1 MGFAG
6 STHPTV
12 HRAERHGDP
21 QLASDRWPAPERV
34 FERTVAA
41 GAFSASACAS
51 LLVFVGAVRLC
62 QRRLSSG
69 GSMSEGGANNPSRQ
83 QSSGR
88 SATVRQWLFLLFA
101 GIGAV
106 IATLTY
112 LNTKEPSGTSG
123 PFPSTGS
130 LVRITYPSANQI
142 VGQFETAR
150 GLSLFPNVSNFI
162 VITAQETGVHY
173 LQHDEI
179 QADVSGAWHH
189 PVQFG
194 EESSCGKTFDIQIV
208 GASLN
213 LNQIFTDG
221 VITKRQS
228 GWLYSP
234 PVTVMRERCT

>member
-1 MGFAG
+1 MSGAG
-6 STHPTV
+6 SV
-12 HRAERHGDP
+12 
-21 QLASDRWPAPERV
+21 V
-34 FERTVAA
+34 
-41 GAFSASACAS
+41 
-51 LLVFVGAVRLC
+51 
-62 QRRLSSG
+62 G

-88 SATVRQWLFLLFA
+88 GAAVRQWLFLLFA

-112 LNTKEPSGTSG
+112 LNTKGPSGPNG

-150 GLSLFPNVSNFI
+150 GLSLFPNVTNFI

-194 EESSCGKTFDIQIV
+194 EESSCGKTFDVQII
-208 GASLN
+208 GTRLN
-213 LNQIFTDG
+213 LDQMFTDG
-221 VITKRQS
+221 VITKLQND
-228 GWLYSP
+228 WLYSP
-234 PVTVMRERCT
+234 PVTVTRERCN